1 MLRGAEVSR
10 SFRIR
15 DGKPLAGREERLEPG
30 EVTVVSPTLG
40 DIHQV
45 RNAFDDRVSI
55 SIHVY
60 GGNIGLIERHV
71 YLPGGGN
78 KPFVSGYSTPG
89 QLRST

>member
-15 DGKPLAGREERLEPG
+15 DGKPLGGQEERLEPG
-30 EVTVVSPTLG
+30 EVTVVSPTAG

-60 GGNIGLIERHV
+60 GGNIGLIKRHV
-71 YLPGGGN
+71 YLPEGGI
-78 KPFVSGYSTPG
+78 KPFVSGYSTPR
-89 QLRST
+89 QLRRT